1 MLTDSTSPPPD
12 DPVREPVLTAALTAV
27 DREHTVNAESLRR
40 LEQRLAAT
48 LAASSIGTPAAVA
61 APAGEPTVVSGNG
74 VTNGL
79 VLCLQRTR
87 RWVPVAAVAAAAS
100 VLVALSMTPARS
112 ATTSVSLVAYAGG
125 RTGAALLADQA
136 LGLNVT
142 PAQMLGKGAAQ

>member
-12 DPVREPVLTAALTAV
+12 DPVREPLLSAALTAV
-27 DREHTVNAESLRR
+27 DRVHAESAESLQR
-40 LEQRLAAT
+40 LEQRLAAA
-48 LAASSIGTPAAVA
+48 LAVSAVRTSVPAPVP
-61 APAGEPTVVSGNG
+61 APDTGNSVS
-74 VTNGL
+74 NGL

-87 RWVPVAAVAAAAS
+87 RWAPEAAVTAAAA
-100 VLVALSMTPARS
+100 VLVALSMTPPRA

-142 PAQMLGKGAAQ
+142 PAQMLGKGATQ